1 MKISNI
7 FLELNFRTVVGG
19 SILAAMNDVMMK
31 LVSAALTGGLV
42 ALVGYAGAARRRRQA
57 ARAEAVRT
65 STEDP
70 TQALLRDAEEA
81 DRHRDEL
88 VAQGRLSE
96 ALDHAR
102 EAVDHWTALTQARVG
117 RFQAER
123 QSALRRFE
131 ELRSRTG
138 SA

>member
-1 MKISNI
+1 
-7 FLELNFRTVVGG
+7 
-19 SILAAMNDVMMK
+19 MNDVMMK
-31 LVSAALTGGLV
+31 LVSAAITGALV
-42 ALVGYAGAARRRRQA
+42 ALVGYASVARRRRQV
-57 ARAEAVRT
+57 ARAEAAQT

-70 TQALLRDAEEA
+70 TQTLLRHAEDA

-88 VAQGRLSE
+88 ATQGRVTE

-102 EAVDHWTALTQARVG
+102 AAVEHWTALTQARVG

-123 QSALRRFE
+123 QSALRRLE
-131 ELRSRTG
+131 ELRSRAG

>member
-1 MKISNI
+1 MDD
-7 FLELNFRTVVGG
+7 L
-19 SILAAMNDVMMK
+19 MMK

-42 ALVGYAGAARRRRQA
+42 ALVGYAGAARRRRRA
-57 ARAEAVRT
+57 TRAEAVLT
-65 STEDP
+65 ATEDP
-70 TQALLRDAEEA
+70 TQALLRHAEEA
-81 DRHRDEL
+81 DRNRDEL

-102 EAVDHWTALTQARVG
+102 DAVDHWTALTQTRVG
-117 RFQAER
+117 RFQGER